1 MYCSKCGT
9 QNNDENLKCTQC
21 GQVLRTATPTTT
33 GSDGLNSIIPYKN
46 SKALTA
52 YYLGVFSI
60 IPCLGAPLG
69 IAAFVLGLG
78 GLKYAKEHPEA
89 KGKTHA
95 WVGILVGG
103 FFGFIYTL
111 WAIVTIGSMITS
123 SMLHH

>member
-1 MYCSKCGT
+1 MFCPKCGT

-21 GQVLRTATPTTT
+21 GQVLKTVTAATP
-33 GSDGLNSIIPYKN
+33 GSDGIASIIPYKN

-60 IPCLGAPLG
+60 IPCVGAPMG

-78 GLKYAKEHPEA
+78 GLKYVKEHPEA

-95 WVGILVGG
+95 WVGILAGG
-103 FFGFIYTL
+103 FFGLLYTVWMVFAL
-111 WAIVTIGSMITS
+111 VSALLGK
-123 SMLHH
+123 